1 MRSSLPLVLC
11 VVIVVGTVLAALAY
25 ARYKATLR
33 VTSMDEWAVGGR
45 RFGAWI
51 FWFVNAGEIYTT
63 FAVLGISGYA
73 WAFGAP
79 AYLAFTSVSLAC
91 AVGYW
96 LMPQIWSA
104 GKRHGLVTQA
114 DFFSRRYDAPWL
126 GVVVG
131 LAGIAALIVYV
142 QIQLTA
148 LTLVFRLTLGAALTP
163 LQSTVLAAGVMLAF
177 VYLAGL
183 RSAAFAAGVKDVMMI
198 VMVVLLSAT
207 VADKVGAQ
215 SMLDVF
221 RRVQDIHPGIGRFPG
236 LQPDAGLTNT
246 WLVTAAINVALGTWI
261 FPHMFQLCF
270 SARSA
275 DTIRRNAIFQPLYSL
290 SYFFILLLGFAALLA
305 GTQPDDGNL
314 NAVLLEF
321 VADRYPAWAVGL
333 LAGTV
338 CLLAL
343 VPGSLLLLAA
353 ASIFGRNVV
362 LPLYPQLGDAAQVWV
377 SRAAMV
383 AFAGIAVW
391 LTLTSNESL
400 VSIGLSAYAAIGML
414 APGVFLG
421 FLWPR
426 TTAHAVLAGLA
437 AGYCTL
443 LLPAAT
449 KFFASV
455 LPGWDTG
462 LVAMGVNALVVV
474 AVSAAWPASQRS
486 TPAVTAHKGT

>member
-1 MRSSLPLVLC
+1 MSDSLPIVLC
-11 VVIVVGTVLAALAY
+11 FGIVAATVVGALAY
-25 ARYKATLR
+25 ARSGVAHR
-33 VTSMDEWAVGGR
+33 APSMDEWAVGGR

-91 AVGYW
+91 AIGYW
-96 LMPQIWSA
+96 LMPQIWGA

-114 DFFSRRYDAPWL
+114 DFFSQRYRAPWL

-131 LAGIAALIVYV
+131 IAGIAALIMYV

-148 LTLVFRLTLGAALTP
+148 LSLIFRLTLGSALGEVGT
-163 LQSTVLAAGVMLAF
+163 TVLAAAAMVAF

-183 RSAAFAAGVKDVMMI
+183 RSAAFAAGVKDILMI
-198 VMVVLLSAT
+198 GLVVLLSVTA
-207 VADKVGAQ
+207 AQKVGAA

-221 RRVQDIHPGIGRFPG
+221 RRVQDLHPGIGHFPG
-236 LQPDAGLTNT
+236 LDPSAGLTST
-246 WLVTAAINVALGTWI
+246 WLVTAALNVALGTWI

-270 SARSA
+270 AARSA
-275 DTIRRNAIFQPLYSL
+275 DTIRRNAIWQPLYSL

-305 GTQPDDGNL
+305 GTQPENGNL
-314 NAVLLEF
+314 NAVLLQF
-321 VADRYPAWAVGL
+321 VADHYPSWAVGL

-343 VPGSLLLLAA
+343 VPGSLLLLTA

-362 LPLYPQLGDAAQVWV
+362 LPLRPQLGDRAQVWIA
-377 SRAAMV
+377 RMALV
-383 AFAGIAVW
+383 AFAALAVG
-391 LTLTSNESL
+391 LTLTSSESL
-400 VSIGLSAYAAIGML
+400 VAIGLSAYGAIGML

-421 FLWPR
+421 FLWSR
-426 TTAHAVLAGLA
+426 TSAKGVLAGLV

-443 LLPAAT
+443 LLPAAREIT
-449 KFFASV
+449 SAL
-455 LPGWDTG
+455 LPGWDGG
-462 LVAMGVNALVVV
+462 LVSMGVNALVVV
-474 AVSAAWPASQRS
+474 VASLLFPASQRS
-486 TPAVTAHKGT
+486 TLSVTAQSGT